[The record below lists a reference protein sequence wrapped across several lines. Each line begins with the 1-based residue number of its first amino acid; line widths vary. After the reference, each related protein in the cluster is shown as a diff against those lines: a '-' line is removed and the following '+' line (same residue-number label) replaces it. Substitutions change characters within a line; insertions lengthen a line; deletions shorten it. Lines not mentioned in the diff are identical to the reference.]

1 MTPRKS
7 SRTTARKS
15 ASKTPRTT
23 GKRSSTRASKQ
34 TSKPARTTTRAST
47 AGRSTGGASGS
58 VEAQLEAIER
68 DGGDGDVMFGRG
80 VRLHVSSLD
89 KVYFPDA
96 GVTKGA
102 LMRYYAQVAPV
113 LLPQLDGRPLVLKR
127 YPEGVGGEM
136 FFQQDAGPYVPAVV
150 RVQALDTEEKGKRMR
165 IIGGDLATL
174 LYTVQLGAIEVHPW
188 LSRVSDIDAPDRC
201 LIDLD
206 PGDDV
211 EFQTV
216 VGLARDILRI
226 VEECGLTAAVKT
238 SGSTGM
244 HVVLPLPVRTSYDT
258 SVRLASMLAGVAV
271 RLRPELATVKRSIH
285 GRPAGSIYVDAMQN
299 ARGKSAASAY
309 SVRAR
314 AGATVSAPVD
324 AGELTGRLRMDA
336 FTTRTMPA
344 RIARRGDIWGRALA
358 ARPTARDLTRAM
370 QMLEDALDTPAKD
383 AVVPRAR
390 KRGNAGGRD
399 AGAGAA
405 RRRTGRAHA
414 TRE

>member
-1 MTPRKS
+1 MTPRKA

-15 ASKTPRTT
+15 APKKTRTT
-23 GKRSSTRASKQ
+23 AKTRPTA
-34 TSKPARTTTRAST
+34 RAST
-47 AGRSTGGASGS
+47 GRRSTGDSAGS

-68 DGGDGDVMFGRG
+68 DGGDGDVMLGRG
-80 VRLHVSSLD
+80 VQLHVSSLG

-96 GVTKGA
+96 GVTKGD
-102 LMRYYAQVAPV
+102 LMRYYAHVAPV
-113 LLPQLDGRPLVLKR
+113 LLPHLEGRPLVLKR
-127 YPEGVGGEM
+127 YPEGVAGEM
-136 FFQQDAGPYVPAVV
+136 FFQQDAGPHVPAVV
-150 RVQALDTEEKGKRMR
+150 RVQPLDTEEKGKRMR

-188 LSRVSDIDAPDRC
+188 LSRVSDIDSPDRC

-211 EFQTV
+211 DFPTV

-226 VEECGLTAAVKT
+226 VGECGLTAAVKT

-244 HVVLPLPVRTSYDT
+244 HVVLPLPARTSYDT
-258 SVRLASMLAGVAV
+258 SVRLASMIAGVAV
-271 RLRPELATVKRSIH
+271 RLRPELATVERSIH

-314 AGATVSAPVD
+314 AGATVSAPVEP
-324 AGELTGRLRMDA
+324 GELTGRLRMSA

-344 RIARRGDIWGRALA
+344 RIARKGDIWGRALA
-358 ARPTARDLTRAM
+358 TRPTARALTRAM
-370 QMLEDALDTPAKD
+370 QLLEDALDAPARD
-383 AVVPRAR
+383 AGVPRAR

-399 AGAGAA
+399 AGAGTA
-405 RRRTGRAHA
+405 RRRRGRAHD